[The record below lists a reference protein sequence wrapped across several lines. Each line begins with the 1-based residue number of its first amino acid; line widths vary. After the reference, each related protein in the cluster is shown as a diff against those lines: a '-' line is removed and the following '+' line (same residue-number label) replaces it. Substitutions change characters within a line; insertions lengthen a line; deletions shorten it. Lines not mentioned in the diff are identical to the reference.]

1 MINDYRNPDAYSE
14 YKVTN
19 YPIRH
24 KRKVPFAPQIK
35 LSAVYRKAF
44 MNILEMDRKLNE
56 VILSAGDYLDLINDA
71 YSSNIHWSVS
81 TEGNPLTLREVRRI
95 STSFFKDD
103 NWDEKRDGPTQEILN
118 HLYSYLR
125 GDPYKL
131 PWDKD
136 TIRSIHRTITE
147 NTGIHGTPGEFR
159 RTGAELIDEKDGFVY
174 MIPCPEKSIE
184 EETDSL
190 LDWLR
195 TSPYDA
201 VVTAAVFFHEFE
213 SIHPFTDGN
222 GRTGRTSFHI
232 LIQEFGLKNA
242 KLCRFEEEILRP
254 RNTYY
259 DLLGYTDA
267 TSDYEPLLNYFVGSL
282 EKAYENASKVF
293 DAKNV
298 LKNMDES
305 SKAIAIRS
313 KKEGWFTISDAARW
327 IPSLGEQRVRH
338 KLNGLVDMDVI
349 EKEGKTR
356 STRFRFKD
364 PLHFLKRK
372 DDDR

>member
-1 MINDYRNPDAYSE
+1 MIINYRNPDAYSE

-24 KRKVPFAPQIK
+24 KRKVPFSPQIK
-35 LSAVYRKAF
+35 LGAEYRKAF

-81 TEGNPLTLREVRRI
+81 TEGNPLTLNEVRRI
-95 STSFFKDD
+95 STSFFKDG
-103 NWDEKRDGPTQEILN
+103 NWEEKRDGPTQEILN
-118 HLYSYLR
+118 HLYSHLR
-125 GDPYKL
+125 GDPYRM

-136 TIRSIHRTITE
+136 TIIRIHKTITE
-147 NTGIHGTPGEFR
+147 NTGIPGTPGEFR
-159 RTGAELIDEKDGFVY
+159 RTESELVDEKDGFVY
-174 MIPCPEKSIE
+174 MIPCPRKFVE
-184 EETDSL
+184 EEMDSL

-201 VVTAAVFFHEFE
+201 VATATIFFHEFE
-213 SIHPFTDGN
+213 SIHPFKDGN
-222 GRTGRTSFHI
+222 GRTGRTAFHI

-267 TSDYEPLLNYFVGSL
+267 TSDYEPLLNYFVGAI
-282 EKAYENASKVF
+282 EKAYESASKIF

-298 LKNMDES
+298 LKDLDEA
-305 SKAIAIRS
+305 SKTIAVRS
-313 KKEGWFTISDAARW
+313 KKENWFTISDAAQW
-327 IPSLGEQRVRH
+327 VPSLGKQMIRH
-338 KLNGLVDMDVI
+338 KLNSLAEMDVI
-349 EKEGKTR
+349 EKEGNTR

-364 PLHFLKRK
+364 PLHFLKGK
-372 DDDR
+372 